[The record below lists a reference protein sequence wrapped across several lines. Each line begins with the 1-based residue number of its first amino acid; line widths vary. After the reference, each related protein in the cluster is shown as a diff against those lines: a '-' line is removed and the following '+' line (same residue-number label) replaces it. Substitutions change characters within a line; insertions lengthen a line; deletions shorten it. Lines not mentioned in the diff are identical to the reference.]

1 MQRLRLWLM
10 DRYPVQ
16 ADPRPQT
23 ANREVLL
30 GAGLRTG
37 GGQARTHARI
47 LTLGPLVA
55 GLTCRLEATVVAAAR
70 ALTGAEAEG
79 SHQQEKHPEKKS

>member
-1 MQRLRLWLM
+1 MQRQRLWLM

-37 GGQARTHARI
+37 GGQARTHARSLAFGLLI
-47 LTLGPLVA
+47 A
-55 GLTCRLEATVVAAAR
+55 GLTCRLEAAVVAAAL

-79 SHQQEKHPEKKS
+79 PHQQQKHPE